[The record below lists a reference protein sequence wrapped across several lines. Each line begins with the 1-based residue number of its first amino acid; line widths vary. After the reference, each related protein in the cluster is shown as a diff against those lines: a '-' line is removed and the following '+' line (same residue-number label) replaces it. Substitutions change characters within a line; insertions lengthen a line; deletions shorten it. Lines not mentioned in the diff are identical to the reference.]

1 MRMRLTHP
9 SGLYILFF
17 TEMWER
23 FSFYGMRA
31 LLVLYMTK
39 VFLFSDHVAFGVY
52 GAYLAL
58 VYTTPVLGGFLADR
72 ILGFKRA
79 IYLGGI
85 LIMCGHVCLSLT
97 DTSFFYL
104 GLSFIIAGTGFF
116 KSSISSLVGEL
127 YAQNDPRRDSGFTL
141 FYMGINI
148 GALLATLSCG
158 FIAEAYGWHYGFGL
172 AAIGMLLGLI
182 NFALGQPHLA
192 TVGSAPEQNAVTRPR
207 LFRFNIQ
214 HGIILASFASV
225 WLFSLLLQ
233 HEVIVGYLLLLTG
246 IGSTLIIICL
256 ALSSPTTQRSN
267 LFTLLLLFLLSIVF
281 FSLFEQAG
289 SSLTLFTERSIDR
302 SLFNWSI
309 AAWPE

>member
-1 MRMRLTHP
+1 M
-9 SGLYILFF
+9 LF
-17 TEMWER
+17 R
-23 FSFYGMRA
+23 S
-31 LLVLYMTK
+31 K
-39 VFLFSDHVAFGVY
+39 VFLFSDHLAFGVY

-148 GALLATLSCG
+148 GAFTASLLCG
-158 FIAEAYGWHYGFGL
+158 YLGETYGWSYGFG
-172 AAIGMLLGLI
+172 AAGIGMLLGLI
-182 NFALGQPHLA
+182 IFLWGQEYLDGNAEPPSDLHLQKYLNITYETWAYISGIFMVLSSWILIQNQEVVGNILGGLGVICIGFWLFYALVKLDPIERDRLL
-192 TVGSAPEQNAVTRPR
+192 TVGF
-207 LFRFNIQ
+207 LI
-214 HGIILASFASV
+214 
-225 WLFSLLLQ
+225 LFSL
-233 HEVIVGYLLLLTG
+233 
-246 IGSTLIIICL
+246 
-256 ALSSPTTQRSN
+256 
-267 LFTLLLLFLLSIVF
+267 
-281 FSLFEQAG
+281 
-289 SSLTLFTERSIDR
+289 
-302 SLFNWSI
+302 
-309 AAWPE
+309 